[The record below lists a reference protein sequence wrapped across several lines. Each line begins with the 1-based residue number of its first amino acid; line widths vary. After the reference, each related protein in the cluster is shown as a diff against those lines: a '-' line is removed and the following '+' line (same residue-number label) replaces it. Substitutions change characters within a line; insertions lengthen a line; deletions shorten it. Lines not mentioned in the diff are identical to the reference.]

1 MKKLYTL
8 LFTALI
14 TSASFAQDAGCYESY
29 RKVFENRGTFDI
41 TDGVHDDVIISSRSS
56 QGNECFLGSVTV
68 KNGEVV
74 EIAIYFED
82 NTKEVVVYEFKDK
95 VTWSVDKG
103 ISRTRV
109 TRNDEQIN
117 VMFTDQIKPKKK
129 QYKKAPLPKFDL
141 N

>member
-1 MKKLYTL
+1 MKKLYAL

-14 TSASFAQDAGCYESY
+14 STALFAQDKGCYENY
-29 RKVFENRGTFDI
+29 RKVFENRGTFEI
-41 TDGVHDDVIISSRSS
+41 KDGVHDDVIISNRSAE
-56 QGNECFLGSVTV
+56 GNDCFLGSVTV
-68 KNGEVV
+68 LNGEIA

-82 NTKEVVVYEFKDK
+82 DTKEVVVYEFKDK
-95 VTWSVDKG
+95 LTWTVGKG
-103 ISRTRV
+103 ISPTRV

-117 VMFTDQIKPKKK
+117 VMFIDQIKPKKK

>member
-1 MKKLYTL
+1 MKKLYIL

-14 TSASFAQDAGCYESY
+14 TSSSIAQDVGCYESY
-29 RKVFENRGTFDI
+29 RKVFENRGTFAI
-41 TDGVHDDVIISSRSS
+41 EDGVHDDVIISSRSS
-56 QGNECFLGSVTV
+56 EGNECFLGSVTV

-82 NTKEVVVYEFKDK
+82 DTKEVVVYEFKDK
-95 VTWSVDKG
+95 VAWSVDKG

-117 VMFTDQIKPKKK
+117 VMFINQIKPKKK

>member
-1 MKKLYTL
+1 MKKLYAL
-8 LFTALI
+8 LLTALI
-14 TSASFAQDAGCYESY
+14 TSASFAQDGTCYESY
-29 RKVFENRGTFDI
+29 RKVFENRGTYEI
-41 TDGVHDDVIISSRSS
+41 KDGVHDDVIISNRSEE
-56 QGNECFLGSVTV
+56 GNECYLGSVTV
-68 KNGEVV
+68 KNGEVI

-82 NTKEVVVYEFKDK
+82 DTKEVVVYEFKDK
-95 VTWSVDKG
+95 VTWSVANG

-117 VMFTDQIKPKKK
+117 VMFIDQIKPKKK

>member
-1 MKKLYTL
+1 
-8 LFTALI
+8 
-14 TSASFAQDAGCYESY
+14 
-29 RKVFENRGTFDI
+29 
-41 TDGVHDDVIISSRSS
+41 
-56 QGNECFLGSVTV
+56 
-68 KNGEVV
+68 V

-82 NTKEVVVYEFKDK
+82 DTKEVVVYEFKDK

-129 QYKKAPLPKFDL
+129 QYKKATLPKVEL